1 MLALRSDRRSLVVG
15 KGVIR
20 SMFAVFALSLLLS
33 VAIDVEVRTVDGSS
47 AAGTMAALDAE
58 QVQLVHADAS
68 KSSLPMES
76 VLSISRMP
84 EAAAPKFVVDAM
96 QVTLVCDSKL
106 TARALESADG
116 LVDLSTALGHRLQF
130 DLGLLRSVRF
140 NPPSALDQQWNDLL
154 GSELVGD
161 VVVIRRGPASLDYLE
176 GVVRGFTAD
185 SVSFE
190 LDGELIEVPRR
201 KLEGVVFFGRERPQ
215 SRGAKLIA
223 SDGSL
228 LRLADFRLSGRAIAA
243 KTLSGLQIRVPLNE
257 LVRID
262 FASGKV
268 LYLGDVTPHQVE
280 VGPAGPSTV
289 QSRGATAP
297 ALPAPR
303 KQQPFG
309 RCTITSYARR

>member
-106 TARALESADG
+106 TARALDQQTGLSIFRRHWATACSSIWAYCEASASILLPLWISSG
-116 LVDLSTALGHRLQF
+116 MIFWDLSWLAT
-130 DLGLLRSVRF
+130 
-140 NPPSALDQQWNDLL
+140 
-154 GSELVGD
+154 
-161 VVVIRRGPASLDYLE
+161 SL
-176 GVVRGFTAD
+176 
-185 SVSFE
+185 
-190 LDGELIEVPRR
+190 
-201 KLEGVVFFGRERPQ
+201 
-215 SRGAKLIA
+215 
-223 SDGSL
+223 
-228 LRLADFRLSGRAIAA
+228 
-243 KTLSGLQIRVPLNE
+243 
-257 LVRID
+257 
-262 FASGKV
+262 
-268 LYLGDVTPHQVE
+268 
-280 VGPAGPSTV
+280 
-289 QSRGATAP
+289 
-297 ALPAPR
+297 
-303 KQQPFG
+303 
-309 RCTITSYARR
+309 